1 MSRTRAREIALHLVY
16 EMNFRAFE
24 TDEDILECLEDG
36 ALQAVPE
43 ESKLYEGALTERQRS
58 YILRVVRGIA
68 DKQTELDEKIIRN
81 SKGWSLKR
89 ITRISRAVLR
99 LAIYEMLYV
108 DDVPV
113 GAAINEA
120 VELAKA
126 YDSDEAGRFVN
137 GILGTV
143 GRELQAEE
151 AAEPAGKTDE

>member
-36 ALQAVPE
+36 ALQAVSE
-43 ESKLYEGALTERQRS
+43 E
-58 YILRVVRGIA
+58 
-68 DKQTELDEKIIRN
+68 

-99 LAIYEMLYV
+99 LALYEMLYV

-151 AAEPAGKTDE
+151 AAEPAGKTDEYAGAGD